1 MHGSQRLSDA
11 ALLLGLVAASSLAC
25 AADVAAPVPK
35 VEAATVKPVATPPQP
50 EVKPALPVLPVLLR
64 HWDALDPALLI
75 KQIRKD
81 EPRKLQPFPAEL
93 HR

>member
-50 EVKPALPVLPVLLR
+50 EVKPALPMLLR

-75 KQIRKD
+75 KQVRKD